1 MSLAAQLFHTS
12 PVPSYHH
19 LPKPHMSSSRTLN
32 IVVLISGS
40 GTNLQA
46 LLDSVPTFENPHA
59 QIVQVISNTKHAYGL
74 KRAESNNP
82 SIPTTIHSLASF
94 RKTYDQ
100 TLPESKIRESYDK
113 SLAKIVL
120 EPKPDLIVLAG
131 FMHILSEAF
140 LESLN
145 KVPVINLHPAL
156 PGCFDGAN
164 AIKRAWEAGPDGR
177 GEVSETGVMI
187 HEVIAEVDRGSP
199 VVTRK
204 VELRKHE
211 SLAELEDRMHK
222 VEHELIVEGTRDM
235 LSRIA
240 RSSHQSS

>member
-1 MSLAAQLFHTS
+1 
-12 PVPSYHH
+12 
-19 LPKPHMSSSRTLN
+19 MSSSLSEPRTLN

-46 LLDSVPTFENPHA
+46 LIDTVPTFKNPHA
-59 QIVQVISNTKHAYGL
+59 RIVRVISNTKHAYGL

-82 SIPTTIHSLASF
+82 PIPTTIQSLASF
-94 RKTYDQ
+94 RKSCDPG
-100 TLPESKIRESYDK
+100 LPESEIRKSYDQ
-113 SLAKIVL
+113 SLAKVVL

-131 FMHILSEAF
+131 FMHILSEGF
-140 LESLN
+140 LEALN

-164 AIKRAWEAGPDGR
+164 AIKRAWEAGPDGT
-177 GEVSETGVMI
+177 GKVTETGVMI

-204 VELRKHE
+204 VELRKEE

-222 VEHELIVEGTRDM
+222 VEHELIVEGTREM
-235 LSRIA
+235 LLRIA
-240 RSSHQSS
+240 TSTQSS